1 MPACALVLILLMPL
15 AAADLDV
22 IRERL
27 VADLVAPPQDL
38 SRVQTW
44 AESLRADGS
53 WADVAY
59 ADQERSGWRAV
70 AHLDRALG
78 LGRAGRQIEGEAAA
92 ALVAASVRALGHW
105 VDRDYQNPNWWHNQ
119 IGVPWKV
126 GDLLL
131 ILGEDVPADL
141 RQRAIATILTRSKIG
156 MTGQN
161 TVWLAGNTVRRALL
175 QGDGDLLTKALETIF
190 AEIRVGTDEGV
201 QPDASFHQHGPQLQ
215 WGNYGLAF
223 ISDHCQWAR
232 LVAGTRYALDPRRLA
247 ILRTYLFDG
256 LIWSVW
262 RGAMDTAC
270 MGRQFSSGSQ
280 HGKGR
285 AVLRTLAAWAR
296 VDGADAARVAEA
308 TAALDGSGPN
318 TLIGNRHFWRSDVT
332 IQRSADWQA
341 TLKLCSTRVIG
352 AERVNEENKRG
363 RYLGQGLLSILQDGD
378 EYEDIYPLWD
388 WARLPGT
395 TTAVGSDPDLPT
407 DWKKSLGPEAF
418 VGGASDGICG
428 IVGQAYVE
436 SLQRKVS
443 GRRAWFVHPGGVV
456 CLGAGFTGPTDA
468 ALVTTIEQCFAR
480 GPVRMGLTGAGD
492 ADGGAM
498 EQVVETD
505 LIWHRDRAYA
515 FFAPATLAV
524 RVEDRVGDWKAVRPT
539 AGAAQGRIFQIDLA
553 HKPGPAAYAYQ
564 ILPRCADLDEARARA
579 ATVRILVNTAEVQ
592 AVATSDGAIIAIVF
606 HQAGVLDTPAGRVGL
621 DQPGTVLLRRDDAGV
636 WRIHVADP
644 TQRLQEVVLS
654 RDGAAITVALP
665 QGGRAGSTVSV
676 P

>member
-1 MPACALVLILLMPL
+1 MRACTLALALLMPL
-15 AAADLDV
+15 AAADVDV
-22 IRERL
+22 IRERM

-38 SRVQTW
+38 HRVQGW
-44 AESLRADGS
+44 AESLRGDGS
-53 WADVAY
+53 WGDVAY
-59 ADQERSGWRAV
+59 ADQERSGWRTV
-70 AHLDRALG
+70 AHLDRTLG
-78 LGRAGRQIEGEAAA
+78 MARAGRQAEGEVAAG
-92 ALVAASVRALGHW
+92 LVSASVRGLAHW

-131 ILGEDVPADL
+131 ILGADVPGDL
-141 RQRAIATILTRSKIG
+141 RRRAITTILTRAKIG

-175 QGDGDLLTKALETIF
+175 QDDGDLLTKALETIF
-190 AEIRVGTDEGV
+190 AEIRVSTDEGV

-232 LVAGTRYALDPRRLA
+232 LVAGTRYALDAQRLA

-256 LIWSVW
+256 LVWSVW

-270 MGRQFSSGSQ
+270 MGRQFSPGSQ

-285 AVLRTLAAWAR
+285 AVLRALAAWAR
-296 VDGADAARVAEA
+296 VDADDTARVAEM
-308 TAALDGSGPN
+308 TAALNGSGPN
-318 TLIGNRHFWRSDVT
+318 MLIGNRHFWRSDVT
-332 IQRSADWQA
+332 IQRTVDWQA
-341 TLKLCSTRVIG
+341 TLKLCSTRVVG

-418 VGGASDGICG
+418 VGGASDGVCAI
-428 IVGQAYVE
+428 IGQAYVE
-436 SLQRKVS
+436 SLERKVR
-443 GRRAWFVHPGGVV
+443 GRRAWFFHPGGVV
-456 CLGAGFTGPTDA
+456 CLGADFRGPESTL
-468 ALVTTIEQCFAR
+468 LVTTIEQCLAQ
-480 GPVRMGLTGAGD
+480 GPVHLGLTGAGD
-492 ADGGAM
+492 VGGVM
-498 EQVVETD
+498 DQVVETD
-505 LIWHRDRAYA
+505 LVWHRDRAYA
-515 FFAPATLAV
+515 FFAPTALAV
-524 RVEDRVGDWKAVRPT
+524 KVEGRVGDWKTVRPT
-539 AGAAQGRIFQIDLA
+539 AGSAQGRVFQVDLT
-553 HKPGPAAYAYQ
+553 HGPGPSAYAYQ
-564 ILPRCADLDEARARA
+564 ILPRCADPDEARTRA
-579 ATVRILVNTAEVQ
+579 ASMRILANTPEVQ
-592 AVATSDGAIIAIVF
+592 AVAAADGDLIAIVF
-606 HQAGVLDTPAGRVGL
+606 HQGGVLDTPAGRVGL
-621 DQPGTVLLRRDDAGV
+621 DQAGAVILRRDAEGV

-644 TQRLQEVVLS
+644 TQRLRQVVLS
-654 RDGAAITVALP
+654 RDGAAATVALP
-665 QGGRAGSTVSV
+665 QGGLAGSTVSV